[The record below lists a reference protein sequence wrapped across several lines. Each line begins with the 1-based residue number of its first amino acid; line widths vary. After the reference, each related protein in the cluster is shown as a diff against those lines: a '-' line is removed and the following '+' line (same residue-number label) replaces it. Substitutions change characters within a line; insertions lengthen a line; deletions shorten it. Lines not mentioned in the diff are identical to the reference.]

1 MPRRT
6 IPPTPT
12 FWVIATVLLLLVVVL
27 VWMNR
32 RTPTNTATSNITSD
46 TTGDTFASYPTSD
59 PSYATTPPNPTHIQ
73 DAPPYDPSK
82 YTADP
87 YVQNSH
93 NCYAYA
99 LDFVDPALTR
109 RCKTLLT
116 NGTQKTCFSMRPKP
130 GRASNTHQ
138 DLPRQY
144 RMTCP
149 RIMDGVLGDVEG
161 AYQTSREATCAANHY
176 KIAFA
181 TDPHRTYHF
190 YRQDADGGWSH
201 KDAWRPVTR
210 KDASGEPIHDPAE
223 ADRVYGHAN
232 LSDFCG
238 YVCVPGQGYRAT
250 TLR

>member
-1 MPRRT
+1 MSRHT
-6 IPPTPT
+6 TTT
-12 FWVIATVLLLLVVVL
+12 FWTIATVLLLLVVLL
-27 VWMNR
+27 VWMNH
-32 RTPTNTATSNITSD
+32 RTSTPSATD
-46 TTGDTFASYPTSD
+46 TTHDTFASYPTTD
-59 PSYATTPPNPTHIQ
+59 PSLPPMDPPSPSTYAPAYN
-73 DAPPYDPSK
+73 PSK
-82 YTADP
+82 YTDDP

-99 LDFVDPALTR
+99 MDFVDPALTQ

-116 NGTQKTCFSMRPKP
+116 NGAHKTCFSLRPKP

-161 AYQTSREATCAANHY
+161 AYQTSRNATCADHHY

-181 TDPHRTYHF
+181 TDPHKTYHF
-190 YRQDADGGWSH
+190 YRKDADGWWSH

-210 KDASGEPIHDPAE
+210 KDARGEPIHEPAD
-223 ADRVYGHAN
+223 ADRAYGHAN

-250 TLR
+250 YLR